1 MEDGTDETDPT
12 AATVLHIKFVAY
24 SVVAYIIVGLGLVG
38 NLLNLV
44 VLTRPNL
51 KAGIYI
57 IYIYISFRTPPPVL
71 PPGPPPMAKKHRVG
85 GKREEQKVWL

>member
-51 KAGIYI
+51 TLSNFPLSEPNFLLRWV
-57 IYIYISFRTPPPVL
+57 SFSEPNL
-71 PPGPPPMAKKHRVG
+71 LSFSEK
-85 GKREEQKVWL
+85 

>member
-51 KAGIYI
+51 KAGINI
-57 IYIYISFRTPPPVL
+57 LLLNPPP
-71 PPGPPPMAKKHRVG
+71 PHG
-85 GKREEQKVWL
+85 GKGVELAEIYKCVNKRRK